1 MWNRSKTE
9 SFTGLALSYNFDCH
23 RLFLRQIKE
32 KQQSMYL
39 QQTDALYNWGLNAN
53 IALMT
58 KHVFKNPTYHWKWI
72 YKVWIL
78 YPVFLFEN
86 EYLSDFFSLV
96 AT

>member
-58 KHVFKNPTYHWKWI
+58 KHVFKNSMYHWKWI